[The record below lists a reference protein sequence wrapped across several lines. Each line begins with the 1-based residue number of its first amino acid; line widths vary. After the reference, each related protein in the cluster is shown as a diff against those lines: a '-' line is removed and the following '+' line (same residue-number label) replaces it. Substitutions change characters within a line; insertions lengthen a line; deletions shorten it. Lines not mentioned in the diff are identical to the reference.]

1 MHKMSKWA
9 WCKHIHLTILKL
21 QTLQISLPHSL
32 AFCNLLSQGIYSMY
46 KKYKENYTKLIF
58 EKTIWLTCVE
68 KCTWWGL
75 LEPCV
80 SFFSDLCHM
89 WPQYNT
95 CAKKNFD
102 VTEWAIYVKYPP
114 ANQCETIVD
123 LIKSFLNNPII
134 PVIISR
140 FKRY

>member
-1 MHKMSKWA
+1 MCTRCPNEHDASKFNIQSKSCKLSNFLSPIGYHSAIFYHK
-9 WCKHIHLTILKL
+9 
-21 QTLQISLPHSL
+21 
-32 AFCNLLSQGIYSMY
+32 AFIACTRST
-46 KKYKENYTKLIF
+46 KKLIF

-114 ANQCETIVD
+114 AN
-123 LIKSFLNNPII
+123 
-134 PVIISR
+134 
-140 FKRY
+140 